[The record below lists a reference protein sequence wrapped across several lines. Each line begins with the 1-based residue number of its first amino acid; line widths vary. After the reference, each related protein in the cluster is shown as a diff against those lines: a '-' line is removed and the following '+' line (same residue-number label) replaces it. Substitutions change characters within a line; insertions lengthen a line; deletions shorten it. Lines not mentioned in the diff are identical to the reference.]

1 MYCEASYTSCHLVWY
16 RSMMD
21 VLRDKEHL
29 EYFRLFLAQR
39 RETSVDAPLE
49 FWLAVEDLKAS
60 VHQSKKYETKR
71 KRIVDRFLKGDT
83 SKGEVTFWA
92 ISYNLNILN

>member
-1 MYCEASYTSCHLVWY
+1 MPRFSSIPCFSC

-29 EYFRLFLAQR
+29 EYFRMFLAQR

-49 FWLAVEDLKAS
+49 FWLAVEDLKGS
-60 VHQSKKYETKR
+60 VHNSKRYEAKLDKITH
-71 KRIVDRFLKGDT
+71 RFLSGDT
-83 SKGEVTFWA
+83 SKGATATYLIW
-92 ISYNLNILN
+92 SPKCGY